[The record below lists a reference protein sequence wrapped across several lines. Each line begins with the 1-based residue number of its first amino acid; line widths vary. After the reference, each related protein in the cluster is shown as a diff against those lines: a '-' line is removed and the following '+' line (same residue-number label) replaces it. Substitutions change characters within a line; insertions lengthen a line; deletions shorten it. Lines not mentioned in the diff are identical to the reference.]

1 MNHKKLVGGDGVD
14 LEPDYVFIV
23 QKLRAPLLID
33 GLKDLKIDFK
43 SFTCKNLWFFN
54 VSFIAALNPDR
65 VLLVIFFSD
74 DLLDEMAEIY
84 ELPVRLLD

>member
-43 SFTCKNLWFFN
+43 SFTCKNL
-54 VSFIAALNPDR
+54 
-65 VLLVIFFSD
+65 
-74 DLLDEMAEIY
+74 
-84 ELPVRLLD
+84 

>member
-1 MNHKKLVGGDGVD
+1 LILKRSLVRI
-14 LEPDYVFIV
+14 FI
-23 QKLRAPLLID
+23 LLM
-33 GLKDLKIDFK
+33 
-43 SFTCKNLWFFN
+43 SFCNAFL
-54 VSFIAALNPDR
+54 AALNPDR

>member
-1 MNHKKLVGGDGVD
+1 LIIRHSLVN
-14 LEPDYVFIV
+14 I
-23 QKLRAPLLID
+23 
-33 GLKDLKIDFK
+33 K
-43 SFTCKNLWFFN
+43 SITVYHN
-54 VSFIAALNPDR
+54 IAALNPDR